1 MEKRRWPLVSWL
13 RFAKLLFSVLE
24 KGRSET
30 LPYSSFPQ
38 KATMQ
43 LTSHN
48 QPHALEGANFR
59 KFLQDR
65 ESVAAGSRGAKQA
78 REKRAVLS
86 ALSSAVW
93 FLMVGV
99 SGISSHA
106 DTKLFRRV
114 DCQKRSSA
122 S

>member
-1 MEKRRWPLVSWL
+1 MEKRRWPLVRWL
-13 RFAKLLFSVLE
+13 KFAKLLIPVL
-24 KGRSET
+24 KKDKSET

-38 KATMQ
+38 KATGQ
-43 LTSHN
+43 LTSHH
-48 QPHALEGANFR
+48 QTLALEGANFQM
-59 KFLQDR
+59 FLQDQ
-65 ESVAAGSRGAKQA
+65 EYGSRGAKQA

-93 FLMVGV
+93 FLMAGVG
-99 SGISSHA
+99 GISSPA
-106 DTKLFRRV
+106 DTKLFWRV